1 MMISTFTGGAFSDQR
16 STQTKPYLKRLVFI
30 IVKHDLALT
39 TRHFVPMNANKRHL
53 CTTTSSDLKAHFLV
67 KRPLLVITQN
77 ARLNS
82 SHQTCETWNA
92 FMGNPNLLF
101 LTLQVIN
108 GLTNVSSRLEILFC
122 VLHIL
127 SWFVFHAPLSS
138 SSLASWTPLL
148 PPPPPEMNLNL
159 HPPSSTPP
167 PLVPPFLWKPLPLS
181 ALHMQNS
188 SSTARLL
195 LPPHP
200 PPPPPPPHRTVS
212 CAEQRS
218 PTPRQDVVP
227 AVEVASWCRKRRC
240 VFLYRT
246 RFQRR

>member
-1 MMISTFTGGAFSDQR
+1 MSAVGSRF
-16 STQTKPYLKRLVFI
+16 Y
-30 IVKHDLALT
+30 
-39 TRHFVPMNANKRHL
+39 FV
-53 CTTTSSDLKAHFLV
+53 
-67 KRPLLVITQN
+67 
-77 ARLNS
+77 
-82 SHQTCETWNA
+82 
-92 FMGNPNLLF
+92 
-101 LTLQVIN
+101 
-108 GLTNVSSRLEILFC
+108 
-122 VLHIL
+122 HIL

-148 PPPPPEMNLNL
+148 PSPPPPEMNLNL
-159 HPPSSTPP
+159 QPPSSTPP

-195 LPPHP
+195 LPPP
-200 PPPPPPPHRTVS
+200 PHPPPPPHRTVS

-227 AVEVASWCRKRRC
+227 AVEVAPWCRKRRC

-246 RFQRR
+246 HFQRR